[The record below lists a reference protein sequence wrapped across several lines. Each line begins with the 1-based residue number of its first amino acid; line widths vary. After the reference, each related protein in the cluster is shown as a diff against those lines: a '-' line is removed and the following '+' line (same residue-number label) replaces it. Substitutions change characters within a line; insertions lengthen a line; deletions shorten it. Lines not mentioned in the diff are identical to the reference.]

1 MPRHTG
7 YALRWMAE
15 SQRYVIH
22 IEGKPAPDMLV
33 PGSDGWFDWL
43 DQISSFSFQ
52 SRSGEHCTLR
62 RETMRRGGAYW
73 YS

>member
-15 SQRYVIH
+15 SQSYEMH

-33 PGSDGWFDWL
+33 PGSDRWFDWL